1 MQELSLFNLEKRK
14 MREDLINEYK
24 YLKDICQEYGIKLF
38 LVVPSDRMRNTDY
51 KVKQEILPQ
60 HEEELIYIEEE
71 EHWNRLLRE
80 VMESSFLEIHKT
92 NLDTFLCNLLKVTL
106 SWHMG
111 WTRLSQEL
119 PSNPN

>member
-51 KVKQEILPQ
+51 KVKHKKFYPSMRKNLFTLKRKSIGTGCSGRSWSPPFWRYTKPTWI
-60 HEEELIYIEEE
+60 H
-71 EHWNRLLRE
+71 
-80 VMESSFLEIHKT
+80 SFVI
-92 NLDTFLCNLLKVTL
+92 C
-106 SWHMG
+106 S
-111 WTRLSQEL
+111 R
-119 PSNPN
+119 